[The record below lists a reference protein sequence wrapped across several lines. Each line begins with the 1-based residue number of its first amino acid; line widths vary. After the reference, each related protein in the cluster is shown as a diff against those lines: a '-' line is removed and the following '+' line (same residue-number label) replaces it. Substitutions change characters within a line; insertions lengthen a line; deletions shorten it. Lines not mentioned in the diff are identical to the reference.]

1 MTTIDVAKVLDE
13 GRFTGYQKLLIFGTA
28 LTIILDGIDNQLLP
42 NAIPRLMEEWGR
54 PRGDF
59 IGALGWGPFGMMIGG
74 LVGGVLGDRLGRR
87 AALLGSVLTFAVLT
101 FAIAYVPSGSVDMLG
116 LLRFLAGVGLG
127 GAMPNAATLASE
139 YVPRKQRPFAVT
151 MTIICIP
158 LGGVVAAEMAAR
170 IIPDY
175 GWRALF
181 QAGGVLP
188 IILAVVLWKVLPESP
203 RYLAARQERWPELTT
218 LLRKMGHQIPDDAVY
233 ADAAGSPAP
242 TRSGSA
248 IYYVLVVAGI
258 MALWQLGFVA
268 GAMVYAAVAVALVLL
283 ALAIRE
289 FSPPYRLDTAGLF
302 GSFFFCLMVNYVII
316 QLLVALLTDK
326 ELGGFAL
333 PAANRALLISNIGGV
348 AGALFGAL
356 LIQRFGSR
364 ITMMGGSAIAIGTS
378 VVLAG
383 MGLDPMQAGLL
394 LLLIG
399 VTGALLNGVQT
410 TMYALATNVYPT
422 EIRGTGVGTAVA
434 VGRIGNVLAV
444 YVGNYAIDAGGAR
457 GYFLSLAILMG
468 LVLVSLAMIR
478 RHISVHSPAVAAG
491 TH

>member
-13 GRFTGYQKLLIFGTA
+13 GRWTGYQKLLIFGTA

-42 NAIPRLMEEWGR
+42 NAVPKLMEEWSLAR
-54 PRGDF
+54 PAF
-59 IGALGWGPFGMMIGG
+59 LGALGWGPFGMMIGG
-74 LVGGVLGDRLGRR
+74 LIGGVLGDRLGRR

-101 FAIAYVPSGSVDMLG
+101 FAIAYVPEGRVDLLG

-158 LGGVVAAEMAAR
+158 LGGVVAAEMAR
-170 IIPDY
+170 WIIPDY

-188 IILAVVLWKVLPESP
+188 LILAAILWKVLPESP
-203 RYLAARQERWPELTT
+203 RYLAARKERWPELTRA
-218 LLRKMGHQIPDDAVY
+218 LRKMGHQVPDDAIY
-233 ADAAGSPAP
+233 AEATSGAP
-242 TRSGSA
+242 TKSGSA
-248 IYYVLVVAGI
+248 IYYVLVVAGV
-258 MALWQLGFVA
+258 MALWQLGFVT
-268 GAMVYAAVAVALVLL
+268 GALVYAAVVVSLILL
-283 ALAIRE
+283 GLAIRE
-289 FSPPYRLDTAGLF
+289 FSPALRRDTSGLF
-302 GSFFFCLMVNYVII
+302 GAFFFCLMVNYVVI
-316 QLLVALLTDK
+316 QLLVPLLTDK
-326 ELGGFAL
+326 QIGGFAL
-333 PAANRALLISNIGGV
+333 PDANRALSISNIGGV
-348 AGALFGAL
+348 VGALFGAL

-364 ITMMGGSAIAIGTS
+364 LTMMGGSAVAIVSS

-383 MGLDPMQAGLL
+383 MGLDPLNAGLL

-399 VTGALLNGVQT
+399 ITGALLNGVQT

-444 YVGNYAIDAGGAR
+444 YVGNYAIDVGGAR
-457 GYFLSLAILMG
+457 GYFLSLAILMA
-468 LVLVSLAMIR
+468 LVLVSLAIIG
-478 RHISVHSPAVAAG
+478 RHISPASQPAAAA

>member
-1 MTTIDVAKVLDE
+1 
-13 GRFTGYQKLLIFGTA
+13 
-28 LTIILDGIDNQLLP
+28 
-42 NAIPRLMEEWGR
+42 
-54 PRGDF
+54 
-59 IGALGWGPFGMMIGG
+59 
-74 LVGGVLGDRLGRR
+74 
-87 AALLGSVLTFAVLT
+87 
-101 FAIAYVPSGSVDMLG
+101 
-116 LLRFLAGVGLG
+116 
-127 GAMPNAATLASE
+127 MPNAATLASE

-203 RYLAARQERWPELTT
+203 RYLAARKERWPELTRRAAQDGPHDPGRREST
-218 LLRKMGHQIPDDAVY
+218 PMPPDR
-233 ADAAGSPAP
+233 PRP
-242 TRSGSA
+242 PNPGSA

-258 MALWQLGFVA
+258 MALWQLGFVV

-289 FSPPYRLDTAGLF
+289 FSPPYRCDTAGLF

-316 QLLVALLTDK
+316 QLLVVLLTDK
-326 ELGGFAL
+326 ETGRLR
-333 PAANRALLISNIGGV
+333 AAGRPIARCRCRTSAASSARFL
-348 AGALFGAL
+348 GAL

-364 ITMMGGSAIAIGTS
+364 ITMLGMSAIAIGTS
-378 VVLAG
+378 LLLAG
-383 MGLDPMQAGLL
+383 MRLDPMNAGIL

-410 TMYALATNVYPT
+410 TMYALATNVYPDRDPRHR
-422 EIRGTGVGTAVA
+422 RGHRGGRRPHRQRPGGVCGELRDQCGS
-434 VGRIGNVLAV
+434 GRG
-444 YVGNYAIDAGGAR
+444 AISCR
-457 GYFLSLAILMG
+457 
-468 LVLVSLAMIR
+468 
-478 RHISVHSPAVAAG
+478 SPF
-491 TH
+491 

>member
-1 MTTIDVAKVLDE
+1 MTTIDVARVLDE
-13 GRFTGYQKLLIFGTA
+13 GRWTGYQKLLIFGTA

-42 NAIPRLMEEWGR
+42 NAIPKLMEEWGR

-59 IGALGWGPFGMMIGG
+59 LGALGWGPFGMMIGG
-74 LVGGVLGDRLGRR
+74 LVGGVLGDRMGRR
-87 AALLGSVLTFAVLT
+87 LALLGSVLTFAFLT
-101 FAIAYVPSGSVDMLG
+101 FAIAYVPEGSVDTLG

-158 LGGVVAAEMAAR
+158 LGGVVAAEMAAL
-170 IIPDY
+170 IIPDF

-188 IILAVVLWKVLPESP
+188 LVLAAILWKVLPESP
-203 RYLAARQERWPELTT
+203 RFLAAHKERWPELTA
-218 LLRKMGHQIPDDAVY
+218 LLRKMGHQVPDDAVY
-233 ADAAGSPAP
+233 ADAAGSAAP
-242 TRSGSA
+242 TKSGSA
-248 IYYVLVVAGI
+248 IYYVLVVAGV
-258 MALWQLGFVA
+258 MALWQLGFVT
-268 GAMVYAAVAVALVLL
+268 GPLVYGAVAVALILL

-289 FSPPYRLDTAGLF
+289 FSSSYRLDTAGLF

-316 QLLVALLTDK
+316 QLLVTLLTDK
-326 ELGGFAL
+326 EIGGFAL
-333 PAANRALLISNIGGV
+333 AAANRALSISNIGGV
-348 AGALFGAL
+348 VGALVGAL

-364 ITMMGGSAIAIGTS
+364 LTMMGMSAIAIGTAI
-378 VVLAG
+378 VLAG
-383 MGLDPMQAGLL
+383 MRLDPMNAAIL

-399 VTGALLNGVQT
+399 ITGALLNGVQT

-422 EIRGTGVGTAVA
+422 EIRGTGVGAAVA

-444 YVGNYAIDAGGAR
+444 YVGNYAINLGQAR
-457 GYFLSLAILMG
+457 GYFLSIAILMG
-468 LVLVSLAMIR
+468 LVVLSLAVVR
-478 RHISVHSPAVAAG
+478 RHISPHAQPVAAG
-491 TH
+491 H